1 MMNENARSSTVVLEK
16 TALYT
21 EEAERLAKYIMLLSP
36 TMREAFEYRY
46 VIGYSSNEIANCL
59 IVPEPIISSA
69 MESERKA
76 LKIMFNIEMETM
88 FFVDDNRFDE
98 LITEALYCAID
109 IEYPIP
115 SDEELHQI
123 IRPSPRFHR
132 RMKAFL
138 RNPNKYIRR
147 LQRPERPVYVKV
159 LRVAAA
165 TLVLLVILFGVV
177 IAVSPAVRAMVM
189 SLIRK

>member
-36 TMREAFEYRY
+36 TMREAFEYRN
-46 VIGYSSNEIANCL
+46 VIGYSCNEIANCL

-76 LKIMFNIEMETM
+76 LKIMFNIEMETT

-189 SLIRK
+189 SLIRI

>member
-16 TALYT
+16 PALYT

-46 VIGYSSNEIANCL
+46 VIGYSCNEIANCL

-115 SDEELHQI
+115 SDEELHQM

-138 RNPNKYIRR
+138 RNPNKYVRR
-147 LQRPERPVYVKV
+147 LQRPVYVKV

-189 SLIRK
+189 SLIRI